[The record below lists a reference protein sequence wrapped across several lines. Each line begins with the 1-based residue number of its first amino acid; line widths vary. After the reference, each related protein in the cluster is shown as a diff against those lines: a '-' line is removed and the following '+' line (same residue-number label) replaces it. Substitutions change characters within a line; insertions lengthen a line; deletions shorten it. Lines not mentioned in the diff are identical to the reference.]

1 MSTIRAQRVLVIFP
15 RGSSNN
21 TITRFVNDRKL
32 SGSMINSYTDGN
44 VLAALFESKTSEIY
58 FRITTYLNAGYE
70 FITKR
75 LVIDLKLD
83 QFRPIEQQL
92 PQEPKKEDDSNST
105 EELEAMVQERVE
117 EAMQGVKIEM
127 EEMKREILRL
137 RRMVENS

>member
-32 SGSMINSYTDGN
+32 SGSMINSYTDGS
-44 VLAALFESKTSEIY
+44 VLAALFESKTGEIY

-70 FITKR
+70 FITKK
-75 LVIDLKLD
+75 LVVDLKLD

-92 PQEPKKEDDSNST
+92 PQEPKKEDVPNSD
-105 EELEAMVQERVE
+105 ELEAMVQERVE

>member
-44 VLAALFESKTSEIY
+44 VLAALFESKTGEIY

-70 FITKR
+70 FITKK

-83 QFRPIEQQL
+83 QFRPIEQ
-92 PQEPKKEDDSNST
+92 PSEPKKEDVPNSD
-105 EELEAMVQERVE
+105 ELEVMVQERVE
-117 EAMQGVKIEM
+117 EAMQEVKLEM
-127 EEMKREILRL
+127 EEMKREIRRL
-137 RRMVENS
+137 IRMVENS